1 LNGIAPILTASFAS
15 GLLSGEIS
23 PAKKVRFRSCVY
35 DIVSFRPGGP
45 VRADGAILGSK
56 ILVVDDDLALRDIVC
71 KALGREGFPAEG
83 ADDGVEALDRVRS
96 GQFDLV
102 LLDSALAKP
111 NGLAILDRFRALPR
125 PPRTIVMTDNGTEEV
140 LRAGP
145 AQACRYITKPIAMHV
160 LVELVREVLELGAEG
175 PPIEVVSR
183 RPDWV
188 ELLVPCTIEAAERSE
203 SFLAATRSDLPADL
217 SEALSKAVHEL
228 VLNAVEWGGRLDQN
242 RHVRIACVR
251 TPRMIL
257 YRIADPG
264 TGFDAGTLA
273 HAAVGNP
280 PDQPAEHQKIRAE
293 MGLRPGGFGIL
304 MAQALADE
312 LVYNES
318 HNEVILI
325 KYLR

>member
-1 LNGIAPILTASFAS
+1 MA
-15 GLLSGEIS
+15 
-23 PAKKVRFRSCVY
+23 
-35 DIVSFRPGGP
+35 
-45 VRADGAILGSK
+45 SK
-56 ILVVDDDLALRDIVC
+56 ILVVEKDLVLRDLVC
-71 KALGREGFPAEG
+71 RVLDREGFPAEG
-83 ADDGVEALDRVRS
+83 AGDGVEALERVCS
-96 GQFDLV
+96 SPFDLV
-102 LLDSALAKP
+102 LLDSDLP
-111 NGLAILDRFRALPR
+111 RLDGLAVLDRFCALSH
-125 PPRTIVMTDNGTEEV
+125 PPRTIVITGDGSTEAV
-140 LRAGP
+140 LRATT

-160 LVELVREVLELGAEG
+160 LVELVREVLQLENEG

-203 SFLAATRSDLPADL
+203 SLLAAARSDLPAEL
-217 SEALSKAVHEL
+217 SEILSKAVHEL
-228 VLNAVEWGGRLDQN
+228 VLNAVEWGGKFDPSR
-242 RHVRIACVR
+242 RVRIACVR

-264 TGFDAGTLA
+264 AGFDAETLA
-273 HAAVGNP
+273 HAAVNNP
-280 PDQPAEHQKIRAE
+280 PDQPAGHQTVRAG

-312 LVYNES
+312 LIYNEA